1 VAIIPPRSDFR
12 EHSFVWAL
20 VFSLA
25 MHVLIMTR
33 LPGFHFQQLVKPV
46 TLDVAILPLPP
57 APPPK
62 PESIPQPEPV
72 KPQPVIKPQPA
83 PKPRPMEFPKE
94 RSEPQP
100 VASKPEPSPEPS
112 PPTVI
117 SVAPKAE
124 GPPPTLT
131 APAPEPVKPVA
142 PTPQAIDNDRDLYG
156 SLLTR
161 EIAKHKQYP
170 KIAQMRGWQGTVKVE
185 LQIDN
190 NGNLVASSI
199 NKSSGFEALDK
210 QALEMVKKASPLPL
224 PPEFLRNRQFN
235 ILVPVTFRLE

>member
-1 VAIIPPRSDFR
+1 
-12 EHSFVWAL
+12 
-20 VFSLA
+20 

-33 LPGFHFQQLVKPV
+33 LPGFHFHQLVKPV
-46 TLDVAILPLPP
+46 TLDVAILPPPP

-62 PESIPQPEPV
+62 PSIPQPEPV
-72 KPQPVIKPQPA
+72 KPQPVLNPQPS
-83 PKPRPMEFPKE
+83 PKPRPIELPKE
-94 RSEPQP
+94 RSELQP
-100 VASKPEPSPEPS
+100 VASKPEPSPEP
-112 PPTVI
+112 PPPAVI
-117 SVAPKAE
+117 SVAPKVE
-124 GPPPTLT
+124 EPPPTFT
-131 APAPEPVKPVA
+131 APPPEPVKPVG

-190 NGNLVASSI
+190 NGNLVTSSI

-224 PPEFLRNRQFN
+224 PPESLRNRQFN

>member
-1 VAIIPPRSDFR
+1 VATIFPRSDFR
-12 EHSFVWAL
+12 DHSFAWAL
-20 VFSLA
+20 VFSLV

-33 LPGFHFQQLVKPV
+33 LPGFHLHQIVKPV
-46 TLDVAILPLPP
+46 TLDVAILPPPP

-62 PESIPQPEPV
+62 PSIPQPEPV
-72 KPQPVIKPQPA
+72 KPQPVLNPQPS
-83 PKPRPMEFPKE
+83 PKPRPIELPKE
-94 RSEPQP
+94 RSELQP
-100 VASKPEPSPEPS
+100 VASKPEPSPEP
-112 PPTVI
+112 PPPAVI
-117 SVAPKAE
+117 SVAPKVE
-124 GPPPTLT
+124 ETPPAFT
-131 APAPEPVKPVA
+131 ASQPEPVKPIG

-224 PPEFLRNRQFN
+224 PPESLRNRQFN

>member
-1 VAIIPPRSDFR
+1 
-12 EHSFVWAL
+12 
-20 VFSLA
+20 

-33 LPGFHFQQLVKPV
+33 LPDFHFQQLVKPV
-46 TLDVAILPLPP
+46 TLDVAILPPPP

-72 KPQPVIKPQPA
+72 KPQPILNPQPS
-83 PKPRPMEFPKE
+83 PKPRPTELPKE

-100 VASKPEPSPEPS
+100 VASKPGPGLEP
-112 PPTVI
+112 PPAVI
-117 SVAPKAE
+117 SVAPKVE
-124 GPPPTLT
+124 EPPPTFT
-131 APAPEPVKPVA
+131 VPPPEPVNPA
-142 PTPQAIDNDRDLYG
+142 GPTPQAIDNDRDLYG

-199 NKSSGFEALDK
+199 NTSSGFEALDK

-224 PPEFLRNRQFN
+224 PPESLRNRQFN

>member
-1 VAIIPPRSDFR
+1 
-12 EHSFVWAL
+12 
-20 VFSLA
+20 
-25 MHVLIMTR
+25 MHLLIMTR

-83 PKPRPMEFPKE
+83 PKPRPIELPKE
-94 RSEPQP
+94 RIEPQP
-100 VASKPEPSPEPS
+100 VASKTEPNPEP
-112 PPTVI
+112 PPPAVI
-117 SVAPKAE
+117 SVAQKVE
-124 GPPPTLT
+124 GTPPTFT
-131 APAPEPVKPVA
+131 APPPEPVKPVGQA
-142 PTPQAIDNDRDLYG
+142 PQAIDNDRDLYG

-170 KIAQMRGWQGTVKVE
+170 KIAQMRGWQGAVTVE